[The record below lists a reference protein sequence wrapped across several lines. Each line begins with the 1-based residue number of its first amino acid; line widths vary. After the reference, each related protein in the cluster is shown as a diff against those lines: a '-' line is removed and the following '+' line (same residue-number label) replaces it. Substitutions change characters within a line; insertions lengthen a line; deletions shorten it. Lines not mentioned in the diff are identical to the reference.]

1 MEGLQ
6 CAERNGQLSVLNR
19 TNFQEC
25 GQKDIIDL
33 KKNWKTITKET
44 LKNVLE
50 ERKQEMEVSDTKIN
64 GE

>member
-1 MEGLQ
+1 MMVGLVTAILHKTGSWKRMEGLQ

-33 KKNWKTITKET
+33 KKN
-44 LKNVLE
+44 
-50 ERKQEMEVSDTKIN
+50 
-64 GE
+64 